1 MSPELKRFLSIAWHH
16 KRRTL
21 LGVFLSGLGVVPD
34 VLTPI
39 LISILT
45 AKLIAFGT
53 HSDAHVLYFWT
64 GMLVVNMLAN
74 SIIKYIS
81 ILNENHLE
89 HVISGEYIKRLT
101 AHILN
106 LPPAWFTSQKQGAI
120 MSDVSRTIYG
130 SHNLVSTLLCEHPGQ
145 IVVMLLSIGYCVAHY
160 GMVALALIPLM
171 AIAILLSYMWDI
183 KYVATAVKRRGKATR
198 DMDGD
203 LSDPIQCHDI
213 IRDYDAEDAES
224 SRIAKVVD
232 RWVTTCIS
240 CMRGWALG
248 TAGSSMTNSILFGC
262 AMFGGIVLF
271 VSGRLGVA
279 DIVYINSLT
288 LILKGYVNTIG
299 DSLRSTNGSLTDLSL
314 IEPIFQ
320 HTTEKGY
327 PLYQLGNK
335 IVFDRISFA
344 YPKSESLVLDDVSF
358 VVEQG
363 EAVGFVG
370 ESGAGKTTLM
380 RLLQGDYV
388 PTRGYITI
396 GSSVRRNMVKHGIFS
411 HVQQDS
417 IMFHRTVLDNIGYPA
432 SARSDHSFWEFA
444 EDAAKRSGAHEF
456 ITKLDK
462 GYATVVGDRGVTLSG
477 GQRQRIAIAR
487 AFFNKRPIMILD
499 EATANLDSVSEDIV
513 KTSLENRPKGQ
524 TVFVIAHRLKTV
536 RDLDKIIV
544 MKGGRVLGIG
554 KHDDLIKSTP
564 YYRELCEKQNAI

>member
-34 VLTPI
+34 VLTPV

-53 HSDAHVLYFWT
+53 HPDVHVLYFWT
-64 GMLVVNMLAN
+64 GMLIVNMLAN
-74 SIIKYIS
+74 SIIKYVS

-101 AHILN
+101 SHILN

-160 GMVALALIPLM
+160 GMVAMALIPLM

-183 KYVATAVKRRGKATR
+183 KCVATAVKWRGKATR

-203 LSDPIQCHDI
+203 LSDPIQCHSI
-213 IRDYDAEDAES
+213 IRDYNAEDAES

-262 AMFGGIVLF
+262 AMLGGIALF

-320 HTTEKGY
+320 HSTAKGY
-327 PLYQLGNK
+327 PLYEIGNK
-335 IVFDRISFA
+335 IVFDRIYFA

-358 VVEQG
+358 VVAKG
-363 EAVGFVG
+363 ETVGLVG

-388 PTRGYITI
+388 PTRGCITI

-417 IMFHRTVLDNIGYPA
+417 IMFHRTVMDNIGYPA
-432 SARSDHSFWEFA
+432 SARGDRSFWEFA

-462 GYATVVGDRGVTLSG
+462 GYSTVVGDRGVTLSG

-513 KTSLENRPKGQ
+513 KTSLENRPNGQ

-564 YYRELCEKQNAI
+564 YYRELCEKQNAV